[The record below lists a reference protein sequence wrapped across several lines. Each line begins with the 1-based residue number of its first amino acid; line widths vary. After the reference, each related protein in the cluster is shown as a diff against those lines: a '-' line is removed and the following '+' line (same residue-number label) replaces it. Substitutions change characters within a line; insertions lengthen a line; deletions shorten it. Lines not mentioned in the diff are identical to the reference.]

1 MSGWSVT
8 PARCVISR
16 KSSDWVNL
24 RAFSKSSHSMRITVS
39 LGASALRN
47 RRAPLEPLS
56 LRMLPCSSKPAS
68 NFHSPQRYG
77 GRTCRASVASSF
89 LPLSP
94 AAWLWRSLHH
104 IAHATPRHWR
114 YLLLRLRD
122 DYISDDDET
131 GDGGRIL
138 ERASR
143 NHRRVDDAC
152 RNQILIL
159 AGESVEADRITLSSD
174 PVYHNRGVGPS
185 VLSDL
190 ADRLLKCSVDDPGAA
205 ALVAI
210 EGAEE
215 VAHGLLSMQQR
226 NPTARHDAL
235 FEGCPRR
242 TQSIF
247 DTVLL
252 LLELCLGCGTHL
264 DNGNTAS

>member
-1 MSGWSVT
+1 MLQVFPLKENHRLIRDIGVAEET
-8 PARCVISR
+8 NA
-16 KSSDWVNL
+16 L
-24 RAFSKSSHSMRITVS
+24 RTAFS
-39 LGASALRN
+39 ASATVLLEN
-47 RRAPLEPLS
+47 R
-56 LRMLPCSSKPAS
+56 LPIFIVHNVMVDKTA
-68 NFHSPQRYG
+68 
-77 GRTCRASVASSF
+77 CRASVASSF

-114 YLLLRLRD
+114 YLLLRLRNY
-122 DYISDDDET
+122 YISDDDET

-152 RNQILIL
+152 RNQVLVL
-159 AGESVEADRITLSSD
+159 TGESVEADRITLSSD

-252 LLELCLGCGTHL
+252 LLELCLGCSTHL